1 MNDSFQIDAPGPGAL
16 IIRLISLI
24 TTMRDKIQKLEE
36 NALKHRQCEYEVR
49 AKMASNSCSHFQE
62 TTEFQKENSSSK
74 ENQMRQNVIPIL
86 NMQIQSL
93 TSKLQS
99 DALEIKHLGLE
110 KEQLV
115 KDMAILKR
123 QVVAE
128 TINYIQSSHSSFFEV
143 TGHKT
148 QGSRPTR
155 SLPRSSCE
163 RKRVS

>member
-1 MNDSFQIDAPGPGAL
+1 
-16 IIRLISLI
+16 
-24 TTMRDKIQKLEE
+24 
-36 NALKHRQCEYEVR
+36 
-49 AKMASNSCSHFQE
+49 MASNSCSHFQE